1 MKILEIREKTVP
13 LNSAISNAY
22 INFSQM
28 TASIVSIVTDQYI
41 DGEQIIGFGFN
52 SNGRYGQGSLMRER
66 LFPRIY
72 DLSEG
77 DYQSD
82 NLDNI
87 DPFKLWNAMLTNEK
101 PGGHGE
107 RAVAVGT
114 IDMAIWDLVSKI
126 AGKPLWKYLSEKF
139 NKGNYDK
146 SVFVYAAGGYYQPDK
161 EVDGLIEE
169 IQSYIDLGFSV
180 VKIKVGG
187 GDVNIDIKRIEA
199 ALNLLGSGKK
209 LAIDANGRFNH
220 EQAVTFAEI
229 IEPYKLRWYEEPGD
243 PLDFDLMSTVAKNY
257 YEPLATGENLFSL
270 QDATNLIRYG
280 GLRPDKDILQFDPA
294 LSYGLV
300 EFLRIIQM
308 LESSGWS
315 RKACIPHGGH
325 LMALNIAAGLG
336 LGGNESYPGVFEPFG
351 GFFDGA
357 KVEGEIVKLHDMPGI
372 GFEGKS
378 DLINLLRTS
387 LK

>member
-1 MKILEIREKTVP
+1 M
-13 LNSAISNAY
+13 
-22 INFSQM
+22 
-28 TASIVSIVTDQYI
+28 
-41 DGEQIIGFGFN
+41 
-52 SNGRYGQGSLMRER
+52 
-66 LFPRIY
+66 
-72 DLSEG
+72 
-77 DYQSD
+77 
-82 NLDNI
+82 
-87 DPFKLWNAMLTNEK
+87 
-101 PGGHGE
+101 
-107 RAVAVGT
+107 
-114 IDMAIWDLVSKI
+114 
-126 AGKPLWKYLSEKF
+126 
-139 NKGNYDK
+139 
-146 SVFVYAAGGYYQPDK
+146 
-161 EVDGLIEE
+161 
-169 IQSYIDLGFSV
+169 
-180 VKIKVGG
+180 
-187 GDVNIDIKRIEA
+187 
-199 ALNLLGSGKK
+199 NLLGSGKK

-220 EQAVTFAEI
+220 EQAITFAEI

-387 LK
+387 LN